1 MPNYNRLEFNDNH
14 AAFGN
19 TTATQSTQLV
29 PTLPVLHLD
38 VFGVVV
44 PNPQVMLLD
53 FFGQLNVTDDTSTV
67 IVRVHESHCEF
78 NGLLNYA
85 SIQGAT
91 LAFFKKGIATFD
103 ALTTFCWPGG
113 NVTMQYTASISG
125 LSNAYN
131 LVAYQTYVYRFC
143 RDGEILVGTDC
154 VVCGNGTY
162 SLKFTWDGGC
172 TPCPP
177 MTENCFGN
185 ILIAVQD
192 AWRISPNVVSLLSC
206 PIPGRSSFVCLFC
219 LSPSPIIC
227 PTDTCPRSSH
237 MYLTPLTFL
246 LIS

>member
-1 MPNYNRLEFNDNH
+1 MFAHRVSLPISFSVPNYDRLVFIENH
-14 AAFGN
+14 ASFGN

-29 PTLPVLHLD
+29 PTSPVLQLD

-44 PNPQVMLLD
+44 PHPQLQLID
-53 FFGQLNVTDDTSTV
+53 FFGHLNNTDDTSSV

-125 LSNAYN
+125 LSSAYN
-131 LVAYQTYVYRFC
+131 LVAFQTYVYRFC
-143 RDGEILVGTDC
+143 RDGEILVGTAC

-162 SLKFTWDGGC
+162 SLHFTWDGGC

-177 MTENCFGN
+177 MTTNCYGN
-185 ILIAVQD
+185 IIEVVPD
-192 AWRISPNVVSLLSC
+192 AWRISPNVISLLTC
-206 PIPGRSSFVCLFC
+206 PIPGTLITSLFF
-219 LSPSPIIC
+219 
-227 PTDTCPRSSH
+227 
-237 MYLTPLTFL
+237 FL
-246 LIS
+246 CDLLY